1 MTYQEIQAKARDLSL
16 IHISDMLAAY
26 TIMGNI
32 DKFTTVSCFGLA
44 GATAVILGKSIG
56 EGASRD
62 RVYDLSWCLL
72 IVSFLLGL
80 ILAGLLAVALPTLF
94 IPYLYPLF
102 SLSPLATRAAVML
115 CVVYLLSL
123 IHI

>member
-1 MTYQEIQAKARDLSL
+1 MLLNETLWGLGTTVMTAILGHMADSA
-16 IHISDMLAAY
+16 DMLAAY

-94 IPYLYPLF
+94 IPYLYP
-102 SLSPLATRAAVML
+102 SSASPPWLPGRR
-115 CVVYLLSL
+115 
-123 IHI
+123 

>member
-1 MTYQEIQAKARDLSL
+1 M
-16 IHISDMLAAY
+16 
-26 TIMGNI
+26 
-32 DKFTTVSCFGLA
+32 
-44 GATAVILGKSIG
+44 ILGKSIG

-115 CVVYLLSL
+115 CVVYLILRPSSPL
-123 IHI
+123 ISPTSPACSGPAAMCGWPRSST